1 MPDQIDAVVVGAG
14 ISGLASALE
23 LQRRGWR
30 VAIVT
35 DRPAAA
41 STSYL
46 AAAVWFPT
54 RAGPRD
60 KVLAWGART
69 YTVLAEQAAQ
79 GVPGIVMRESLAL
92 YREPPDEPW
101 WAAAVGGV
109 RRAEPAELPP
119 GYSYGLRFVVPLA
132 EMPAYLPW
140 LVARFEANGGRLGY
154 RQLGSLA
161 ELDAPVV
168 VNCAGLGAR
177 ELVGDLSVVPVR
189 GQIVRV
195 VNPGLRMSVRDEE
208 HPGGRAY
215 VHPRDRDC
223 ILGGTLDE
231 GSWDDRADPA
241 TARAILA
248 RCRDL
253 VPALADAEVLE
264 HIVGLRPARPTVRLE
279 ADPGKDAAGPAKV
292 IHNYGHG
299 GSGITL
305 SWGCAEEVAEL
316 ASAY

>member
-1 MPDQIDAVVVGAG
+1 MTEQVDAVVVGAG
-14 ISGLASALE
+14 ISGLASALA
-23 LQRRGWR
+23 LQARGRR
-30 VAIVT
+30 VTIVSE
-35 DRPAAA
+35 RPAVA

-54 RAGPRD
+54 RAGPRE

-69 YTVLAEQAAQ
+69 YTALAEQAAQ
-79 GVPGIVMRESLAL
+79 GVPGIVMRESLML
-92 YREPPDEPW
+92 FREPPGEQW
-101 WAAAVGGV
+101 WASAVGGV
-109 RRAEPAELPP
+109 RAAAPAELPP
-119 GYSYGLRFVVPLA
+119 GYRYGLRFVVPLA
-132 EMPAYLPW
+132 EMPSYLPW
-140 LVARFEANGGRLGY
+140 LVARFEAGGGRLED
-154 RQLGSLA
+154 RRVGSLA

-168 VNCAGLGAR
+168 VNCSGLGAR

-195 VNPGLRMSVRDEE
+195 RNPGLRMSVRDEH

-215 VHPRDRDC
+215 VHPRGRDA

-231 GSWDDRADPA
+231 GSWDDRVDPA
-241 TARAILA
+241 TSRAILE

-253 VPALADAEVLE
+253 VPALAGAEVLE

-279 ADPGKDAAGPAKV
+279 LDADTGGATRV

-305 SWGCAEEVAEL
+305 SWGCAEEVAAL
-316 ASAY
+316 ATAS